1 MTEPSNEKLGKYM
14 LVRHLATGGMAEIW
28 LAEQEGPGGF
38 NKQLVIKRVL
48 PHLAQ
53 DSQFTQ
59 MFLDEARLVAQLTHP
74 NIGQI
79 YELGEIDGSY
89 FIAMEYI
96 EGLDGSIVLEMLA
109 ERGHKIP
116 IGLAVYLTSR
126 ILQALE
132 YAHDFVDRSGNF
144 VGLVHRDV
152 TPHNVIIS
160 NDGVIKLVDFGVAKA
175 KENQSKTQ
183 TGAVKG
189 KFAYMAPEQI
199 AAVSDPDRRV
209 DLFAV
214 GVLFYEMLTGT
225 KPFGDDLAAVNA
237 ILNDPTPDPRL
248 LRPEIPQSLV
258 NILKLALAKDRDQR
272 YQGAQGFMDDLEEF
286 MRASGLHG
294 TQRELAAFVRELQGL
309 EVTHSWQTQSLG
321 GPRARITEREQALT
335 TPGTPHA
342 KARED
347 MALNRP
353 GPAPGP
359 VLTPEPS
366 PTLNHAPPTP
376 TSQVSAVHNSPA
388 SHTQPSYDTSSM
400 EAAGQNKSTLPLV
413 ALFLFVMVAIIGAGG
428 LVFYLFISDG
438 DGKKTPTKDPIT
450 TVKKDPKPP
459 KNDPKKNNDPVEKP
473 DPSSLRHED
482 GGLVIVHASKRARIY
497 YKGKYIADTD
507 LNTTLRPGAY
517 KLEFKS
523 AGDKKM
529 TETITVEKG
538 KMGIQNFT
546 IEIK

>member
-1 MTEPSNEKLGKYM
+1 M

-96 EGLDGSIVLEMLA
+96 EGLDCSDILEMLA
-109 ERGHKIP
+109 ERTQKIP
-116 IGLAVYLTSR
+116 IGLAVYMTAQ

-209 DLFAV
+209 DVFAA
-214 GVLFYEMLTGT
+214 GVVFYELLTGT
-225 KPFGDDLAAVNA
+225 RPFGDDLAAVNA
-237 ILNDPTPDPRL
+237 ILNEPTPDPRV
-248 LRPEIPQSLV
+248 LRPEVPQSLV
-258 NILKLALAKDRDQR
+258 NILNLALAKDRDKR

-335 TPGTPHA
+335 TPGTPQA
-342 KARED
+342 KARIAAAMNPSLPPPE
-347 MALNRP
+347 P
-353 GPAPGP
+353 P
-359 VLTPEPS
+359 VLEPTTPPVMPTAEVSAINHTGPS
-366 PTLNHAPPTP
+366 PQVTP
-376 TSQVSAVHNSPA
+376 AQPIHHTGSIDVSG
-388 SHTQPSYDTSSM
+388 
-400 EAAGQNKSTLPLV
+400 AGGASTLPLV
-413 ALFLFVMVAIIGAGG
+413 AIFMVVIVGILAAGG

-438 DGKKTPTKDPIT
+438 DKSQNDPPKDPVVKN
-450 TVKKDPKPP
+450 VKKDPK
-459 KNDPKKNNDPVEKP
+459 KDPKKDSKTTKPAKKP
-473 DPSSLRHED
+473 DPSVIRHDD
-482 GGLVIVHASKRARIY
+482 GGLVIVHASKPAEIY
-497 YKGKYIADTD
+497 YKGTYVADTD
-507 LNTTLRPGAY
+507 LNTTLRPGSY
-517 KLEFKS
+517 KLEFKTQ
-523 AGDKKM
+523 GGKKTM
-529 TETITVEKG
+529 TETIKVEKG

-546 IEIK
+546 VTIK